1 MTRNFKKV
9 LIGIGIVSLLLL
21 AEHQIAKAIN
31 LFDYSCD
38 AEILGIQKN
47 NINVKITITIPGIVP
62 KAIQGTQVIKPD
74 IYIYSTD
81 GRLITTLINNT
92 GEKILLNDPVVY
104 QSVFQIDYTTP
115 VFIELAKLAGK
126 NIQNLIADVIAGNND
141 LSYWEIG
148 INLVA
153 KLVFRET
160 VIPATSIEF
169 TI

>member
-1 MTRNFKKV
+1 MSGNIKKV
-9 LIGIGIVSLLLL
+9 LVGIGILALLVL
-21 AEHQIAKAIN
+21 AEHQIAHALD

-38 AEILGIQKN
+38 AEILGLEKN
-47 NINVKITITIPGIVP
+47 NINVKITITIPGIIP

-81 GRLITTLINNT
+81 GQLVTTLINKT
-92 GEKILLNDPVVY
+92 GEKILLKDPVVY
-104 QSVFQIDYTTP
+104 QSIFQIDYTSP
-115 VFIELAKLAGK
+115 IFISLVKQAGK
-126 NIQNLIADVIAGNND
+126 NIQNLLADVIAGNND

-153 KLVFRET
+153 KLVFRDT